1 MTPDQ
6 IPIVRESWPAVA
18 ADAGTLALHFYR
30 RLFEIDH
37 GAARLFAHVDME
49 AQRKKLV
56 QALAVVVASLD
67 DPDRLLNAVGALGK
81 RHVHYGVEDHH
92 FDSVGEALIDALHA
106 VLGAG
111 FTPDVQAAWLEAYT
125 LVASVMRRALVRAAA
140 PHLAETDQEPAG
152 SPAFTRT
159 S

>member
-6 IPIVRESWPAVA
+6 IAIVRGAWPALA
-18 ADAGTLALHFYR
+18 AEANPLASNFYK

-37 GAARLFAHVDME
+37 SAARLFANVDMD
-49 AQRKKLV
+49 AQRKKLI

-67 DPDRLLNAVGALGK
+67 DPDRLLGAVGALGK

-125 LVASVMRRALVRAAA
+125 LVASVMRRALIRAAS
-140 PHLAETDQEPAG
+140 PQLSETDQEPVG

>member
-6 IPIVRESWPAVA
+6 ITVVRGVWPAVA
-18 ADAGTLALHFYR
+18 TDADTLALRFYR

-37 GAARLFAHVDME
+37 SAARLFTHVDMD
-49 AQRKKLV
+49 AQRQKLI
-56 QALAVVVASLD
+56 QTLAVVVAALH
-67 DPDRLLNAVGALGK
+67 DPDRLLTAVGALGK

-92 FDSVGEALIDALHA
+92 FDCVGEALIGALHD
-106 VLGAG
+106 VLDAD

-125 LVASVMRRALVRAAA
+125 LVASVMRRALVRAAS
-140 PHLAETDQEPAG
+140 PQVAEADQEPAG

>member
-6 IPIVRESWPAVA
+6 IAIVHGTWP
-18 ADAGTLALHFYR
+18 TLAAGADRLALRFYE

-37 GAARLFAHVDME
+37 SVARLFGDVDMA
-49 AQRKKLV
+49 AQRKKLI
-56 QALAVVVASLD
+56 QALAVVVASLE

-111 FTPDVQAAWLEAYT
+111 FTREVQEAWLEAYT
-125 LVASVMRRALVRAAA
+125 LVASVMRRALVRASTSQPVEA
-140 PHLAETDQEPAG
+140 DQEPVG

>member
-1 MTPDQ
+1 MNPDQ
-6 IPIVRESWPAVA
+6 IAIVRGVWPAVA
-18 ADAGTLALHFYR
+18 ADAATLAAHFYG

-49 AQRKKLV
+49 TQRKKLV
-56 QALAVVVASLD
+56 QTLAVVVACLD

-92 FDSVGEALIDALHA
+92 FDTVGEALIDALHS
-106 VLGAG
+106 VLGVS
-111 FTPDVQAAWLEAYT
+111 FTPDVQTAWLEAYT
-125 LVASVMRRALVRAAA
+125 LVASVMRRALVRAAI
-140 PHLAETDQEPAG
+140 PEVVESDQVPGG
-152 SPAFTRT
+152 SPALTRT